1 MKQIKKLILLF
12 IIFVIGINKVN
23 AAGNYTISLS
33 ANNVSKG
40 KSVTLYIKGN
50 NIAGGFNAQSS
61 DSTTCSLS
69 TTLVWVDN
77 DTQSIRVNAS
87 KTGSCTIKVSP
98 TSVSDYN
105 GKDLNLASKS
115 VTLNINGGTSS
126 SNNTSNNNSS
136 NEQVRKSNDATLK
149 SLTIDNVSLTPEFN
163 AKTLEYSTSFDA
175 GTEKV
180 KVNAEANSSKATVT
194 GTGEVKVSEG
204 INKLQIIVTAE
215 DGSTKTYLINATV
228 KEYEPIKVKI
238 GKKEYTVIRKESDL
252 PEVDLFE
259 KCKVSIGE
267 EEVPGY
273 YNDKLNIYLLALKDD
288 KGQIAIYVYDTNKK
302 TYIKYKWITVGGVTL
317 YLKPSPTK
325 IENFKKYSTTI
336 KNTKLNIYKTNK
348 KNPIGLI
355 YGTNVVTGN
364 TGFYVYDKKEETL
377 ARYYNEEVNLY
388 KDKLT
393 KYRNYSML
401 GMGTISIVIIIIII
415 ISLIRGRKRG
425 RKIK

>member
-1 MKQIKKLILLF
+1 M
-12 IIFVIGINKVN
+12 
-23 AAGNYTISLS
+23 
-33 ANNVSKG
+33 
-40 KSVTLYIKGN
+40 
-50 NIAGGFNAQSS
+50 
-61 DSTTCSLS
+61 
-69 TTLVWVDN
+69 
-77 DTQSIRVNAS
+77 
-87 KTGSCTIKVSP
+87 
-98 TSVSDYN
+98 
-105 GKDLNLASKS
+105 
-115 VTLNINGGTSS
+115 
-126 SNNTSNNNSS
+126 
-136 NEQVRKSNDATLK
+136 
-149 SLTIDNVSLTPEFN
+149 
-163 AKTLEYSTSFDA
+163 EYSTSFDA

-401 GMGTISIVIIIIII
+401 GMGIISIVIIIIII
-415 ISLIRGRKRG
+415 ISLIRGRKKG
-425 RKIK
+425 KKIK

>member
-40 KSVTLYIKGN
+40 RSVTLYIKGN
-50 NIAGGFNAQSS
+50 NIAGGFNVQSS

-69 TTLVWVDN
+69 TTSVWVDN

-105 GKDLNLASKS
+105 GQDLNLASKS

-126 SNNTSNNNSS
+126 RNNTSNNNSS

-273 YNDKLNIYLLALKDD
+273 YNDKLNIY
-288 KGQIAIYVYDTNKK
+288 
-302 TYIKYKWITVGGVTL
+302 
-317 YLKPSPTK
+317 
-325 IENFKKYSTTI
+325 
-336 KNTKLNIYKTNK
+336 KTNK

-401 GMGTISIVIIIIII
+401 GMGIISIVIIIIII
-415 ISLIRGRKRG
+415 ISLIRGRKKG
-425 RKIK
+425 KKIK